1 MFRSLL
7 ITALLAL
14 SSQAIAATATNIAN
28 SAEQVS
34 PLLPGLTIQN
44 VDLKDQFGK
53 SVSLGERFKEKTTV
67 LIVYRG
73 GWCPYC
79 SRQLVSVQKI
89 EKQLA
94 SLNAQ
99 IIAISPDSPEKLAES
114 KISSPNYQLLSE
126 RFRDK

>member
-44 VDLKDQFGK
+44 VDLKVF
-53 SVSLGERFKEKTTV
+53 
-67 LIVYRG
+67 
-73 GWCPYC
+73 
-79 SRQLVSVQKI
+79 
-89 EKQLA
+89 
-94 SLNAQ
+94 
-99 IIAISPDSPEKLAES
+99 
-114 KISSPNYQLLSE
+114 
-126 RFRDK
+126 

>member
-53 SVSLGERFKEKTTV
+53 VRYATTRARDLKNERTY
-67 LIVYRG
+67 LIY
-73 GWCPYC
+73 
-79 SRQLVSVQKI
+79 
-89 EKQLA
+89 
-94 SLNAQ
+94 
-99 IIAISPDSPEKLAES
+99 
-114 KISSPNYQLLSE
+114 
-126 RFRDK
+126 F